1 MFLQRVTCNKTHTT
15 FFEKTTWVLVCNSL
29 LMVTKASYHNST
41 IDYIHNP
48 VDSIIVKTL
57 IETVK
62 SYFFLVIDSDIEQCP
77 WGLKYKHDKKI
88 FKELCI
94 YFLSSSKVHSNE
106 RKEQFLWSNKCN
118 KVTLSQNLLN
128 KKFTIIKINVNKQS

>member
-41 IDYIHNP
+41 TDYIHNP
-48 VDSIIVKTL
+48 VDSITVKKL

-62 SYFFLVIDSDIEQCP
+62 SYCFLVIDSDIEQCP
-77 WGLKYKHDKKI
+77 WGLKYKHDNKI

-94 YFLSSSKVHSNE
+94 NFLSNSKVHSNK

-118 KVTLSQNLLN
+118 KVTLSENLLN